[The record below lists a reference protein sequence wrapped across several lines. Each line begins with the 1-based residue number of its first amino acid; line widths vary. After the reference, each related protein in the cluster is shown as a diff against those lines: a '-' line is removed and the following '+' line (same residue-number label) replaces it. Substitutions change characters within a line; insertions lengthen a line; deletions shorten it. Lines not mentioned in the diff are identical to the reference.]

1 MSIDPNNL
9 VAMVRERTTENQ
21 TVFKAGYDAGYR
33 QGLFEGLVEAKKV
46 VAETQKLIDS
56 LKERFT

>member
-1 MSIDPNNL
+1 MRLDSHAL

-21 TVFKAGYDAGYR
+21 TVFKAGYDAGYK
-33 QGLFEGLVEAKKV
+33 QGLLEGLSEAKKV